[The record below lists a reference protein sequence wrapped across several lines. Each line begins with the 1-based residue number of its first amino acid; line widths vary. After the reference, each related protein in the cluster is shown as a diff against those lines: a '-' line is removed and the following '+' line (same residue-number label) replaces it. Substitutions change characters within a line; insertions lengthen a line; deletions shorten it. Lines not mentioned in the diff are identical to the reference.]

1 MKLTPSQEKILVYLS
16 EHPDGAQFNGIVAML
31 GSTPSGTSNF
41 LKSMSSIGHIKSQGE
56 GLWEITDTGL
66 EAINKESKKVVE
78 KVETVREVGDVM
90 VHTDESEERKP
101 LPGEYE
107 KFQSICQSVGI
118 RGDFIRTISD
128 YMFTGTMHNLKYVWD
143 ALQGMALRPDVTRRI
158 FNAWSHVINQ
168 PIPPEIAKQVA
179 PAIAEAEKAGEKA
192 EREKKYIVVGEE
204 IIADPDGDFSFG
216 QARSLVAMTVAGKV
230 APGTSQEK
238 LSELIQVLEP
248 IYTKREAAESTLETK
263 KQETTVVQAAIEA
276 LREKSSGG
284 SNQFITFGDL
294 TGFLDKVNQTMIVA
308 SETAKGSAEGKPSSL
323 DELGKMALT
332 FKALKEVFAPP
343 PASTASQPNVYVN
356 LPGQDG
362 QGGGIP
368 WQAYTDIEGWRFQRY
383 KDEQEFKGKQET
395 ATVGKDFMKE
405 IAKAIGKIGE

>member
-56 GLWEITDTGL
+56 GLWEITDAGL
-66 EAINKESKKVVE
+66 EAINKEKKDTTVRAE
-78 KVETVREVGDVM
+78 GIVREVGDVM

-128 YMFTGTMHNLKYVWD
+128 YMFTGTMHDLNYVWG
-143 ALQGMALRPDVTRRI
+143 ALQGMALRPDVTRRL

-168 PIPPEIAKQVA
+168 PVPAEIAKQVI
-179 PAIAEAEKAGEKA
+179 PGIAEAEKASEKA
-192 EREKKYIVVGEE
+192 EKEKKYIVVGEE

-216 QARSLVAMTVAGKV
+216 QARSLVAMTVAGRV

-248 IYTKREAAESTLETK
+248 IYAKREASEATLEVK
-263 KQETTVVQAAIEA
+263 KQETTIVQAAIEA
-276 LREKSSGG
+276 LREKGG
-284 SNQFITFGDL
+284 GGGNQFITFGDL
-294 TGFLDKVNQTMIVA
+294 TGFLDRVNQTMIVA
-308 SETAKGSAEGKPSSL
+308 SETAKSGAGDKPSSL
-323 DELGKMALT
+323 DELSRMALV
-332 FKALKEVFAPP
+332 FKTLKDVFAPSQSAASP
-343 PASTASQPNVYVN
+343 PPVYVN
-356 LPGQDG
+356 LPGQNG
-362 QGGGIP
+362 QQGGMP
-368 WQAYTDIEGWRFQRY
+368 WQAYTDIEGWRFQRH
-383 KDEQEFKGKQET
+383 KDEQEFADKRET
-395 ATVGKDFMKE
+395 ASVAKDFMKE
-405 IAKAIGKIGE
+405 IGKAIGKIGE